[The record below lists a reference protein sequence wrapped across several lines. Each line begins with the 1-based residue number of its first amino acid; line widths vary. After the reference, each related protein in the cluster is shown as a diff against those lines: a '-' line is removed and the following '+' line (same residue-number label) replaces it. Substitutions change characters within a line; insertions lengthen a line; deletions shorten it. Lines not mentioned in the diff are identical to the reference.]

1 MSIPA
6 NLPFSPIRIV
16 NGLAYLSGEVAF
28 EADGSFAADVTQQTD
43 TMMRRVKTRLEENGL
58 SLEDVFSCTV
68 YLTDKAY
75 FAEFNKAYAGWFSA
89 PLPVRTT
96 VESGMM
102 AEGAK
107 MEITV
112 IARVPA

>member
-16 NGLAYLSGEVAF
+16 DGIAYLSGEVAF
-28 EADGSFAADVTQQTD
+28 EADGTFAAGVTQQTD
-43 TMMRRVKTRLEENGL
+43 TMLGRVKARLEENGL
-58 SLEDVFSCTV
+58 SLQDVFSCTV

-75 FAEFNKAYAGWFSA
+75 FSEFNQAYARWFTA

-112 IARVPA
+112 IARVPS

>member
-16 NGLAYLSGEVAF
+16 DGIAYLSGEVPF
-28 EADGSFAADVTQQTD
+28 EADGSFASSITQQTD
-43 TMMRRVKTRLEENGL
+43 TMLGRVKARLEEHGIRMR
-58 SLEDVFSCTV
+58 DVISCTV

-75 FAEFNKAYAGWFSA
+75 FAEFNQAYARWFTA

-96 VESGMM
+96 VCAGMM
-102 AEGAK
+102 VDDAA